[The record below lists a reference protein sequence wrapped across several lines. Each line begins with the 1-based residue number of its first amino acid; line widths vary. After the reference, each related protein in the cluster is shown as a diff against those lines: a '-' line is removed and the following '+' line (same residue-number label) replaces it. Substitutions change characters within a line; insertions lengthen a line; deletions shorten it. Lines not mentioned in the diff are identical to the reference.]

1 MKLLKVYWTST
12 AVKQRNYIFEYW
24 NERNKS
30 TSFSKKLNTRIKKRV
45 ALLKTYPFLG
55 KMTVFKNTRTVSM
68 DTIVYFISQRNQVL
82 SLQDFGIIDKALKK
96 YYVF

>member
-45 ALLKTYPFLG
+45 TLLKTYPFLG

-82 SLQDFGIIDKALKK
+82 SLQDFGIIDKTLKK